1 MCLNSLSVG
10 WAQTVYV
17 RVTAEELPAQIG
29 EPVASEALPTI
40 EGVDS
45 TRNMEEWMDRRE
57 QSHPCIQPG
66 AHSLIE
72 YERLEHCPDD
82 QRSIGMLHD
91 LGGGPLKE
99 GWMEREGGKFSKKF
113 EKRWLI
119 AWPADWKLMGQSG
132 PRLFIFE
139 DRNSHKPSKV
149 VELASVEISDPLHPR
164 PAQPTAFRI
173 KGGQGGEVL
182 LWSDAPVDVA
192 TWRSFFEACRAGKMA
207 KMVQHFRLPL
217 DTLIEQQPG
226 RLQSEADTEGAGTAG
241 DTAPLDC
248 QVPLILLD
256 CLCQLRKL
264 GATSCEGV
272 FRIPGDAI
280 EIESLKSIYESGE
293 ITVFGTGQS
302 GAGAKQS
309 YDITT
314 WASFVKLWLRE
325 LAEPLIPTEGAY
337 DKAMAI
343 AADNLASARAAPR
356 GAGGAAV
363 SIPVPDGAAH
373 GNGLEPWVAAAA
385 APVNELLMSL
395 PPANRRVLQH
405 VCEMLRE
412 IDPQSTKMTPDNLAI
427 CFSPCFFRCA
437 DMMQVRAHSPR
448 KLRCTCARRPRQAV

>member
-1 MCLNSLSVG
+1 MRVLNSLGASQ
-10 WAQTVYV
+10 ALYV
-17 RVTAEELPAQIG
+17 RATAEELPAQIS

-40 EGVDS
+40 EAVDS
-45 TRNMEEWMDRRE
+45 TRNMEEWLSRRE
-57 QSHPCIQPG
+57 QSHPSIQPG

-82 QRSIGMLHD
+82 QRSLGTLHE
-91 LGGGPLKE
+91 LGGGALKE

-119 AWPADWKLMGQSG
+119 AWPADWKQMGQTG

-139 DRNSHKPSKV
+139 DKSSFKPSKV
-149 VELASVEISDPLHPR
+149 VELASVEISDPVHPR
-164 PAQPTAFRI
+164 PAQPNAFRI
-173 KGGQGGEVL
+173 KGAQGGEVL
-182 LWSDAPVDVA
+182 LWSDAPADVA
-192 TWRSFFEACRAGKMA
+192 SWRSFFEACRAGKMV

-217 DTLIEQQPG
+217 QTLIEQQQG
-226 RLQSEADTEGAGTAG
+226 RLQAEIAEGPADSG
-241 DTAPLDC
+241 DAAALDC
-248 QVPLILLD
+248 RVPLILLD
-256 CLCQLRKL
+256 CLFQLRKL

-280 EIESLKSIYESGE
+280 EIESLKATYESGE
-293 ITVFGTGQS
+293 ITVFGTGES
-302 GAGAKQS
+302 GAGGNGVSQQS

-325 LAEPLIPTEGAY
+325 LAEPLIPTEGVY

-343 AADNLASARAAPR
+343 AADNLAHARSAPR
-356 GAGGAAV
+356 STG
-363 SIPVPDGAAH
+363 IPVPSAAH
-373 GNGLEPWVAAAA
+373 GHDLDPWVAAAA

-395 PPANRRVLQH
+395 PLANRRVLLH
-405 VCEMLRE
+405 VVELLRE

-437 DMMQVRAHSPR
+437 DMMEVRVRS
-448 KLRCTCARRPRQAV
+448 LLLTWFVD